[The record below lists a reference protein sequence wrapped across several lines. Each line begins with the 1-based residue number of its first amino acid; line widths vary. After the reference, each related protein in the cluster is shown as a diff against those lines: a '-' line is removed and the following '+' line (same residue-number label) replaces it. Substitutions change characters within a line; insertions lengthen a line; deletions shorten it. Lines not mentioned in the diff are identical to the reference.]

1 MKSKMKIK
9 KTVVESLVCLSIA
22 FSIGSCAGDGFD
34 EETFSGGVTGT
45 QLLSPEASGVEFAK
59 LAGTTNVKVTW
70 PVIMGAGGYQFS
82 LYIVDDP
89 SNPIT
94 VVKDSII
101 DGASVVCPYL
111 DDTNYKAEIVT
122 LGNAKLNNATATSP
136 TEASWSTLV
145 PATSIPDG
153 ADLTTWFADNPVT
166 SGKDTEVA
174 YELAAGGMY
183 TISGDLD
190 FGVNNVQLRGNKL
203 DHAKVKF
210 TGPGSIISCGGGL
223 ALKFIEFDC
232 DVVTGGTFLKFGNV
246 PSEILG
252 MNSYGIVTNPMIFQS
267 CEILNVRHYLVNIN
281 GKNYAIQNFI
291 IRDCL
296 IKLYQDGDLINFN
309 ANSTFVKDFE
319 ISNTTFYNVSN
330 ANNGRF
336 LRVAGGQASRAGWT
350 SCSMNFTSNTF
361 YNISKTQQAFNSNVW
376 NRQANT
382 VNLSKNIFFDSC
394 SGEFNRRIVGGR
406 TDNSKTCDNNC
417 YWFDGSL
424 PVNETTG
431 QSTGDKSSTAYG
443 VDPGFADPANGDFTP
458 SAPEVFSHGSGDPR
472 WLK

>member
-1 MKSKMKIK
+1 MIY
-9 KTVVESLVCLSIA
+9 LYL
-22 FSIGSCAGDGFD
+22 F
-34 EETFSGGVTGT
+34 GT
-45 QLLSPEASGVEFAK
+45 CFHFIYVF
-59 LAGTTNVKVTW
+59 
-70 PVIMGAGGYQFS
+70 M
-82 LYIVDDP
+82 
-89 SNPIT
+89 
-94 VVKDSII
+94 II
-101 DGASVVCPYL
+101 
-111 DDTNYKAEIVT
+111 
-122 LGNAKLNNATATSP
+122 
-136 TEASWSTLV
+136 
-145 PATSIPDG
+145 
-153 ADLTTWFADNPVT
+153 
-166 SGKDTEVA
+166 
-174 YELAAGGMY
+174 
-183 TISGDLD
+183 
-190 FGVNNVQLRGNKL
+190 
-203 DHAKVKF
+203 
-210 TGPGSIISCGGGL
+210 
-223 ALKFIEFDC
+223 
-232 DVVTGGTFLKFGNV
+232 
-246 PSEILG
+246 
-252 MNSYGIVTNPMIFQS
+252 
-267 CEILNVRHYLVNIN
+267 VNIN

>member
-1 MKSKMKIK
+1 M
-9 KTVVESLVCLSIA
+9 
-22 FSIGSCAGDGFD
+22 
-34 EETFSGGVTGT
+34 
-45 QLLSPEASGVEFAK
+45 
-59 LAGTTNVKVTW
+59 
-70 PVIMGAGGYQFS
+70 
-82 LYIVDDP
+82 
-89 SNPIT
+89 
-94 VVKDSII
+94 
-101 DGASVVCPYL
+101 CPYL

-174 YELAAGGMY
+174 YELAAGGTY

>member
-174 YELAAGGMY
+174 YELAAGGTY

-246 PSEILG
+246 P
-252 MNSYGIVTNPMIFQS
+252 SYGIVTNPMIFQS

-350 SCSMNFTSNTF
+350 SCSMSFT
-361 YNISKTQQAFNSNVW
+361 
-376 NRQANT
+376 
-382 VNLSKNIFFDSC
+382 
-394 SGEFNRRIVGGR
+394 
-406 TDNSKTCDNNC
+406 SKTCDNNC